1 MTKEAYKVY
10 CYPLFFFFSYKEFNL
25 TILFNKLVK
34 ILILISQDVKEED
47 GKD

>member
-10 CYPLFFFFSYKEFNL
+10 CYPPFFFSYKEFNL